1 MYLGYIHPPILSIP
15 ASLVVS
21 TLIDAVK
28 EQQGQM
34 TSQQDQIATLEKENT
49 YLKSLMAKQMDAL
62 LVQVAMLEG
71 VSLVANQFF

>member
-1 MYLGYIHPPILSIP
+1 
-15 ASLVVS
+15 
-21 TLIDAVK
+21 VK
-28 EQQGQM
+28 EQQGQI